1 MFEPNRAFRIS
12 TTGHSMKKFNDIQ
25 SDFTKIPNELLNDK
39 DLSWK
44 AKGLFCYMASKK
56 DNYHFTVKS
65 LATQFNDGR
74 SAIFAAM
81 DELKAKGWMIY
92 TKKAD
97 GFGKYALLATLKPES
112 DKRTLEQKPSHQ
124 PKSDKQIMDQEPKS
138 DNPELGFRTMRK
150 PVCITKT
157 DSNTKTD
164 IYKEALDKNKKI
176 DQDHKQAIHL
186 PLSAKKSVEEL
197 LTSINQG
204 EI

>member
-1 MFEPNRAFRIS
+1 
-12 TTGHSMKKFNDIQ
+12 MKKFSDIQ
-25 SDFTKIPNELLNDK
+25 SNFTKIPNELLNDK

-97 GFGKYALLATLKPES
+97 GFGKYELLATLKPES
-112 DKRTLEQKPSHQ
+112 DKRTLDQRPSYQ
-124 PKSDKQIMDQEPKS
+124 PKSEKQTMDQEPKSDKQIMDQEPKS

-157 DSNTKTD
+157 DSNNKTD

-176 DQDHKQAIHL
+176 DQDHKQEIHL

-204 EI
+204 EV